1 MKIWT
6 AIPSLMGFILAACT
20 TQIPTPSQAEIQFL
34 AAQTLESNQEVPFR
48 QPPDRI
54 IATDWASPTPTL
66 IPPAGIRPA
75 SSPDSFNIATQIAM
89 PKQGPELSRIYGL
102 SVLDDGSLLV
112 TIEISPLPGSAF
124 LAELGADTLQ
134 CNSLPEYRNRI
145 FCHGS
150 ISNYDLIQSF
160 RLYQE
165 GKVDP
170 VFVSDLWVPAIPDS
184 GLETS
189 SNGFLNEDQES
200 TPIPINIQVTPDLT
214 P

>member
-1 MKIWT
+1 M
-6 AIPSLMGFILAACT
+6 
-20 TQIPTPSQAEIQFL
+20 
-34 AAQTLESNQEVPFR
+34 
-48 QPPDRI
+48 
-54 IATDWASPTPTL
+54 
-66 IPPAGIRPA
+66 
-75 SSPDSFNIATQIAM
+75 
-89 PKQGPELSRIYGL
+89 SRIYGL

-134 CNSLPEYRNRI
+134 CNTLPEYRNRI

-150 ISNYDLIQSF
+150 VSNYDLTHPF

-184 GLETS
+184 GSETS
-189 SNGFLNEDQES
+189 SNGLNNLDQENKP
-200 TPIPINIQVTPDLT
+200 TPIHIQVTPDLT